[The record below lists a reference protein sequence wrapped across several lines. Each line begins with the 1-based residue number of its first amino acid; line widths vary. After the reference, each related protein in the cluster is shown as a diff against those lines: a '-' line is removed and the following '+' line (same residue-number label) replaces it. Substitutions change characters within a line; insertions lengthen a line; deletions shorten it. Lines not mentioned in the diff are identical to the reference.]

1 MAVFNL
7 MLKAPVWRFE
17 SSRYSST
24 KIYITMSTK
33 KHFHRENCQNLIR
46 MAFTDSIGRVVI
58 LSGIHAFEWQ
68 VTIFS
73 DSVMTTISFPSRK
86 EALKEYNR
94 YRRKR

>member
-7 MLKAPVWRFE
+7 ILKAPVWRFE
-17 SSRYSST
+17 SSRYSKPKNNT
-24 KIYITMSTK
+24 TMSTK
-33 KHFHRENCQNLIR
+33 KHFHKENCQNLIR
-46 MAFTDSIGRVVI
+46 TAFTDSIGRVII

-73 DSVMTTISFPSRK
+73 GSVMTTISFPSRR